1 MKLFVIIWGNFMQ
14 YSDIALESKRIYIDS
29 VQLYEVFLDAE
40 RDWLKLAGSM
50 KWKSV
55 NGHDYLVKQ
64 STKGAQKSLGSRS
77 PKTEAIFQGFIRD
90 KALAE
95 QRFMEA
101 KERMDERARFNRA
114 ARINRV
120 PWMAGQI
127 ARKLAQKPDLASK
140 LVLIGTNAIYAY
152 EAVAGIRVDSG
163 IVSTMDLDILWDT
176 RHRLKVA
183 GLSNEGFIG
192 FLRTVDRSF
201 KSISSGVQRAFRA
214 TAANGYIVD
223 LIEPARKNVL
233 VSKPSSMSDLD
244 DDLVAVE
251 IKSME
256 WLISCPRFRAVAFD
270 EKGYPVPMVVP
281 DPRAFAMH
289 KHWLSQQ
296 ADREPIKRARDAAQA
311 RTVFYMTI
319 HHFPH
324 LPFSDAALRALPF
337 PVRQNAAIDWGYG

>member
-1 MKLFVIIWGNFMQ
+1 MQ
-14 YSDIALESKRIYIDS
+14 YKDIALESKRIYIDS
-29 VQLYEVFLDAE
+29 VQSYEVFLDAE
-40 RDWLKLAGSM
+40 RDRLKHAGSM
-50 KWKSV
+50 KWKRV
-55 NGHDYLVKQ
+55 NDHDYLVRQ

-77 PKTEAIFQGFIRD
+77 PETEAIFQAFIHD
-90 KALAE
+90 KARAE

-101 KERMDERARFNRA
+101 KERIDERASFNRA
-114 ARINRV
+114 ARLNRV

-140 LVLIGTNAIYAY
+140 TVIIGTNAIYAY

-176 RHRLKVA
+176 RHQLKVA
-183 GLSNEGFIG
+183 GLSIEGFIG
-192 FLRTVDRSF
+192 FLRTIDPSF
-201 KSISSGVQRAFRA
+201 KSIGVGAQRAFRA
-214 TAANGYIVD
+214 TATNGYIVD
-223 LIEPARKNVL
+223 LIESARKNVL
-233 VSKPSSMSDLD
+233 FSKPSSMSDLD

-251 IKSME
+251 IKGME
-256 WLISCPRFRAVAFD
+256 WLISCPRFHAVAFD

-281 DPRAFAMH
+281 DPRAFALH

-296 ADREPIKRARDAAQA
+296 DDREPIKKARDEAQA

-319 HHFPH
+319 NHFPH

-337 PVRQNAAIDWGYG
+337 PIRKRAALDWGYG